1 MSIEININCDLGEKS
16 KHHSNKHDP
25 DLLEIVNSANIACG
39 YHAGDEET
47 MNQVV
52 EISKKNGVSIGAHP
66 SFNDPENF
74 GRERMNLSSSELEKL
89 ITDQYEILQTISSNH
104 GENVTH
110 IKPHGALNNMA
121 CEDIDLATTLAKV
134 IKRINPDL
142 IYLVP
147 TGSKME
153 QAAKKLDMKI
163 ACEIFA
169 DRNYE
174 DDGNLVSRKKPH
186 ALITD
191 PEQAKKHVL
200 KMVQTQSLNCHSGK
214 QIPCEID
221 SVCIHGDNISSL
233 ETAKSIR
240 KNLLDNGLKLETL
253 NKMKKFICS
262 LFVGGLLS
270 FAPMFSVAQSQS
282 AMEAYLCTLNDGTSM
297 SDLMEVVEDWNDWS
311 DEKGITSYSAW
322 VLNPIFV
329 SNADLNRQAL

>member
-89 ITDQYEILQTISSNH
+89 IIDQYEILQTISSNH

-121 CEDIDLATTLAKV
+121 CEDIELATIIAKAV
-134 IKRINPDL
+134 YEIDKNL

-153 QAAKKLDMKI
+153 LTAKKLNMNI

-174 DDGNLVSRKKPH
+174 DDGNLVSRSKPH

-191 PEQAKKHVL
+191 PEVAKKHVL
-200 KMVQTQSLNCHSGK
+200 TMVKNQAINCHSGK

-221 SVCIHGDNISSL
+221 SVCIHGDNESSL
-233 ETAKSIR
+233 ATAKSI
-240 KNLLDNGLKLETL
+240 KENLIENELTLKPL
-253 NKMKKFICS
+253 NFMNKFI
-262 LFVGGLLS
+262 
-270 FAPMFSVAQSQS
+270 
-282 AMEAYLCTLNDGTSM
+282 
-297 SDLMEVVEDWNDWS
+297 
-311 DEKGITSYSAW
+311 
-322 VLNPIFV
+322 
-329 SNADLNRQAL
+329 

>member
-1 MSIEININCDLGEKS
+1 MEININCDLGEKS

-52 EISKKNGVSIGAHP
+52 QISQKNGVSIGAHP

-74 GRERMNLSSSELEKL
+74 GRERMNLSSNEIKKL
-89 ITDQYEILQTISSNH
+89 LIDQYELLQKIASNH
-104 GENVTH
+104 GDKVTH

-121 CEDIDLATTLAKV
+121 CEDLELSTTIAKV
-134 IKRINPDL
+134 INGIDKDL

-153 QAAKKLDMKI
+153 EAARKFNMKI

-174 DDGNLVSRKKPH
+174 DNGNLVSRKKSH

-191 PEQAKKHVL
+191 PEEAKKHVL
-200 KMVQTQSLNCHSGK
+200 KMVKTQALNCHSGK

-221 SVCIHGDNISSL
+221 SICIHGDNLSSL
-233 ETAKSIR
+233 ATAKSIR
-240 KNLLDNGLKLETL
+240 DNLLENKLELKPL
-253 NKMKKFICS
+253 NKMEKFI
-262 LFVGGLLS
+262 
-270 FAPMFSVAQSQS
+270 
-282 AMEAYLCTLNDGTSM
+282 
-297 SDLMEVVEDWNDWS
+297 
-311 DEKGITSYSAW
+311 
-322 VLNPIFV
+322 
-329 SNADLNRQAL
+329 

>member
-1 MSIEININCDLGEKS
+1 MLYLTLETMEININCDLGEKS

-25 DLLEIVNSANIACG
+25 DLLEIVNSANVACG
-39 YHAGDEET
+39 YHAGDDES
-47 MNQVV
+47 MKQVV
-52 EISKKNGVSIGAHP
+52 QISKKNGVSIGAHP

-74 GRERMNLSSSELEKL
+74 GRQRINLPPNEVRQL
-89 ITDQYEILQTISSNH
+89 IIDQYEILQNIAQDY

-121 CEDIDLATTLAKV
+121 CEDIDLATTLAKA
-134 IKRINPDL
+134 INEISKDL

-153 QAAKKLDMKI
+153 ESAKKLNMRI

-191 PEQAKKHVL
+191 PEEAKKHVL
-200 KMVQTQSLNCHSGK
+200 NMVKNQSLNCHSGK

-221 SVCIHGDNISSL
+221 SVCIHGDNASSL
-233 ETAKSIR
+233 ATAKSIK
-240 KNLLDNGLKLETL
+240 KNLVDNGLTL
-253 NKMKKFICS
+253 KSLTEMEKF
-262 LFVGGLLS
+262 
-270 FAPMFSVAQSQS
+270 
-282 AMEAYLCTLNDGTSM
+282 
-297 SDLMEVVEDWNDWS
+297 
-311 DEKGITSYSAW
+311 
-322 VLNPIFV
+322 
-329 SNADLNRQAL
+329 R

>member
-1 MSIEININCDLGEKS
+1 MLYLTIITMEININCDLGEKS
-16 KHHSNKHDP
+16 KHHSNKYDP
-25 DLLEIVNSANIACG
+25 DLLKIVNSANVACG

-47 MNQVV
+47 MNQVI
-52 EISKKNGVSIGAHP
+52 EISKKNDVSIGAHP

-74 GRERMNLSSSELEKL
+74 GRERMNLSSSEIEKL
-89 ITDQYEILQTISSNH
+89 IIDQFEILQKIASKH
-104 GENVTH
+104 GENVSH

-121 CEDIDLATTLAKV
+121 CEDIELATTLAKI
-134 IKRINPDL
+134 IKSISKDL

-147 TGSKME
+147 TGSKMQ

-191 PEQAKKHVL
+191 PEIAKKHVL
-200 KMVQTQSLNCHSGK
+200 TMVKNQSLNCHSGK

-233 ETAKSIR
+233 ATARSI
-240 KNLLDNGLKLETL
+240 KNNLVNNGLKLTKL
-253 NKMKKFICS
+253 NKMEKF
-262 LFVGGLLS
+262 L
-270 FAPMFSVAQSQS
+270 
-282 AMEAYLCTLNDGTSM
+282 
-297 SDLMEVVEDWNDWS
+297 
-311 DEKGITSYSAW
+311 K
-322 VLNPIFV
+322 
-329 SNADLNRQAL
+329 

>member
-1 MSIEININCDLGEKS
+1 MEININCDLGEKS
-16 KHHSNKHDP
+16 KHHSNEYDP
-25 DLLEIVNSANIACG
+25 DLLEIVNSANVACG
-39 YHAGDEET
+39 YHAGDEDT
-47 MNQVV
+47 MNLVIK
-52 EISKKNGVSIGAHP
+52 ISKKNGVSIGAHP

-74 GRERMNLSSSELEKL
+74 GRERINLPSSEIQKL
-89 ITDQYEILQTISSNH
+89 IIDQYEILNKIALKH
-104 GENVTH
+104 GEKVTH

-121 CEDIDLATTLAKV
+121 CEDIDLAETLAKI
-134 IKRINPDL
+134 IKEIDKNL

-153 QAAKKLDMKI
+153 EAARKLDMKI

-221 SVCIHGDNISSL
+221 SVCIHGDNLSSL
-233 ETAKSIR
+233 ATAKLI
-240 KNLLDNGLKLETL
+240 KENLVDNGLELKTL
-253 NKMKKFICS
+253 NNMKKFI
-262 LFVGGLLS
+262 
-270 FAPMFSVAQSQS
+270 
-282 AMEAYLCTLNDGTSM
+282 
-297 SDLMEVVEDWNDWS
+297 
-311 DEKGITSYSAW
+311 
-322 VLNPIFV
+322 
-329 SNADLNRQAL
+329 

>member
-1 MSIEININCDLGEKS
+1 MLYLTIRTMEININCDLGEKS

-25 DLLEIVNSANIACG
+25 DLLKIVNSANVACG

-47 MNQVV
+47 MNDVV
-52 EISKKNGVSIGAHP
+52 KISKKNGVSIGAHP

-74 GRERMNLSSSELEKL
+74 GRKRINLSSNEIEKL
-89 ITDQYEILQTISSNH
+89 ITEQYDILQNIASKHNEIVS
-104 GENVTH
+104 H

-121 CEDIDLATTLAKV
+121 CEDIDLANTLAGT
-134 IKRINPDL
+134 IKGISKDL

-153 QAAKKLDMKI
+153 VAAKKLDMKI

-174 DDGNLVSRKKPH
+174 DDGNLVSRQKPY

-191 PEQAKKHVL
+191 PNVAKKHVL
-200 KMVQTQSLNCHSGK
+200 SMVNNQALNCHSGK

-233 ETAKSIR
+233 ATANSI
-240 KNLLDNGLKLETL
+240 KNNLLENGLLLKPL
-253 NKMKKFICS
+253 NTMEKF
-262 LFVGGLLS
+262 L
-270 FAPMFSVAQSQS
+270 
-282 AMEAYLCTLNDGTSM
+282 
-297 SDLMEVVEDWNDWS
+297 
-311 DEKGITSYSAW
+311 K
-322 VLNPIFV
+322 
-329 SNADLNRQAL
+329 